1 MREFVSMTG
10 TPEGSKAKSKSE
22 VARLARQ
29 AAELRANIA
38 KRKAQARARA
48 EPDKADTGADPE
60 TTGETGSR

>member
-1 MREFVSMTG
+1 MTG

-48 EPDKADTGADPE
+48 EPDKA
-60 TTGETGSR
+60 ETGGPGEDPARTEDPGAR